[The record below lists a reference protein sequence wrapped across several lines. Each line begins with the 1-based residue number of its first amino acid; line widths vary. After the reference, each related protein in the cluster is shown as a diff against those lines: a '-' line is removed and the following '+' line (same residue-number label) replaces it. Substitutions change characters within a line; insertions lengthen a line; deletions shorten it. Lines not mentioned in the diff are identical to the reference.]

1 MKLADLTVNGF
12 VEELASDSPAPGG
25 GSAAAL
31 EGALG
36 AALTAM
42 VCTLTTVGKSKET
55 YADYQEFVIE
65 TRAKASDLQARFV
78 DVMDRDTEAFNV
90 VSAAFG
96 MPKATDEEKAARS
109 AAIQKGLEGCT
120 ATPFEMMELATETL
134 ELTASLL
141 GKTNDSAASDLGVSA
156 LSMRAAIQGAW
167 LNVLINI
174 GSLKNKELA
183 EDYRVKGEAM
193 LAKALPLADKVY
205 ETVVGLL

>member
-1 MKLADLTVNGF
+1 MKLADMQVSQF
-12 VEELASDSPAPGG
+12 CDVLASDAPAPGG
-25 GSAAAL
+25 GSTAAL

-42 VCTLTTVGKSKET
+42 VCGLTTVGKSKEK
-55 YADYQEFVIE
+55 YADYQEFVIDSQK
-65 TRAKASDLQARFV
+65 KALDLKARFV

-120 ATPFEMMELATETL
+120 ATPFEMMELALETL
-134 ELTASLL
+134 ELTAELL

-156 LSMRAAIQGAW
+156 LSLRSAIQGAW

-174 GSLKNKELA
+174 GSLKNKDLA
-183 EDYRVKGEAM
+183 EDYRRKGEEM
-193 LAKALPLADKVY
+193 LAKALPLADKIY
-205 ETVVGLL
+205 AAVVAAL

>member
-1 MKLADLTVNGF
+1 MKLADMQVTQFCDV
-12 VEELASDSPAPGG
+12 LASDAPAPGG
-25 GSAAAL
+25 GSTAAL

-42 VCTLTTVGKSKET
+42 VCGLTTVGKSREK
-55 YADYQEFVIE
+55 YAEYQEFVL
-65 TRAKASDLQARFV
+65 ASQKKALDLKARFM

-120 ATPFEMMELATETL
+120 RTPFEMMEL
-134 ELTASLL
+134 TAELL

-183 EDYRVKGEAM
+183 EDYRKKGEAL
-193 LAKALPLADKVY
+193 LAKALPLADQIYQNV
-205 ETVVGLL
+205 LSQM

>member
-1 MKLADLTVNGF
+1 MKLADLKVTEF
-12 VEELASDSPAPGG
+12 IDLLASDAPAPGG

-31 EGALG
+31 EGAIG

-42 VCTLTTVGKSKET
+42 VCGLTKGKKKF
-55 YADYQEFVIE
+55 AEFNDLAVE
-65 TRAKASDLQARFV
+65 AEVKALALKDRFV

-96 MPKATDEEKAARS
+96 MPKETDEEKAARS

-120 ATPFEMMELATETL
+120 ATPFEMMEIAVETL
-134 ELTASLL
+134 ELTDSIL
-141 GKTNDSAASDLGVSA
+141 GKSNDSAASDLGVSA
-156 LSMRAAIQGAW
+156 LSLRAAIQGAW

-183 EDYRVKGEAM
+183 EDYRAKGEAM
-193 LAKALPLADKVY
+193 LAKALPLADKIY
-205 ETVVGLL
+205 ETVLAAM

>member
-120 ATPFEMMELATETL
+120 ATPFEMMEIAVETL
-134 ELTASLL
+134 ELTGSIL
-141 GKTNDSAASDLGVSA
+141 GKSNDSAASDLGVSA
-156 LSMRAAIQGAW
+156 LSLRAAIQGAW

-183 EDYRVKGEAM
+183 EDYRTKGEAM
-193 LAKALPLADKVY
+193 LAKALPLADKIY
-205 ETVVGLL
+205 ETVLAAM

>member
-1 MKLADLTVNGF
+1 MKLAEMQVAQFCDV
-12 VEELASDSPAPGG
+12 LASDAPAPGG
-25 GSAAAL
+25 GSTAAL

-42 VCTLTTVGKSKET
+42 VCGLTTVGKSKEK
-55 YADYQEFVIE
+55 YADYQAFVIDSQK
-65 TRAKASDLQARFV
+65 KALDLKARFV

-120 ATPFEMMELATETL
+120 ATPFEMMELSCKAL
-134 ELTASLL
+134 EMTHELL
-141 GKTNDSAASDLGVSA
+141 GKTNDSAASDLGCAA
-156 LSMRAAIQGAW
+156 LSLKAAIQGAW

-174 GSLKNKELA
+174 GGIQDQAFADEYRLKGQALL
-183 EDYRVKGEAM
+183 D
-193 LAKALPLADKVY
+193 KALPLVDAIYQEVL
-205 ETVVGLL
+205 ESL

>member
-1 MKLADLTVNGF
+1 MKLAELTVKGF
-12 VEELASDSPAPGG
+12 VEDLASDSPAPGG
-25 GSAAAL
+25 GSTAAL

-42 VCTLTTVGKSKET
+42 VCTLTTVGKSKQT
-55 YADYQEFVIE
+55 YAEHQDFVIA
-65 TRAKASDLQARFV
+65 TRAKATDLQNRFV

-120 ATPFEMMELATETL
+120 ATPFEMMEIAVETL
-134 ELTASLL
+134 ELTDSIL
-141 GKTNDSAASDLGVSA
+141 GKSNDSAASDLGVSA
-156 LSMRAAIQGAW
+156 LSLRAAIQGAW

-183 EDYRVKGEAM
+183 EDYRAKGEAM
-193 LAKALPLADKVY
+193 LAKALPLADKIY
-205 ETVVGLL
+205 ETVLAAM

>member
-1 MKLADLTVNGF
+1 MKKLADLTVTEF
-12 VEELASDSPAPGG
+12 TALLASDAPAPGG

-31 EGALG
+31 
-36 AALTAM
+36 TAM
-42 VCTLTTVGKSKET
+42 VCGLTKGKKKF
-55 YADYQEFVIE
+55 AEFNDLAVE
-65 TRAKASDLQARFV
+65 AEVKALALKDRFI

-120 ATPFEMMELATETL
+120 ATPFEMMEIALETL
-134 ELTASLL
+134 ELTDSIL
-141 GKTNDSAASDLGVSA
+141 GKSNDSAASDLGVSA
-156 LSMRAAIQGAW
+156 LSLRAAVQGAW

-183 EDYRVKGEAM
+183 EDYRVKGEAL
-193 LAKALPLADKVY
+193 LAKALPLADKIY
-205 ETVVGLL
+205 AEVVTML

>member
-1 MKLADLTVNGF
+1 MKKLAELQTAEFVDL
-12 VEELASDSPAPGG
+12 LASDAPAPGG

-42 VCTLTTVGKSKET
+42 VCGLTVGKKK
-55 YADYQEFVIE
+55 YAEYQELAAE
-65 TRAKASDLQARFV
+65 AQKKAESLKARFV

-120 ATPFEMMELATETL
+120 ATPFEMMELAVETL
-134 ELTASLL
+134 ELTAELL

-156 LSMRAAIQGAW
+156 LSLRAAIQGAW

-183 EDYRVKGEAM
+183 EDYRKKGEEM
-193 LAKALPLADKVY
+193 LAKALPLADKIY
-205 ETVVGLL
+205 ETVLAAM

>member
-1 MKLADLTVNGF
+1 MKLADMQVTQFCDV
-12 VEELASDSPAPGG
+12 LASDAPAPGG
-25 GSAAAL
+25 GSTAAL

-42 VCTLTTVGKSKET
+42 VCGLTTIGKSKEK
-55 YADYQEFVIE
+55 YAEYQEFVL
-65 TRAKASDLQARFV
+65 ASQKKALDLKARFV

-120 ATPFEMMELATETL
+120 RTPFEMMELSCKAL
-134 ELTASLL
+134 EMTHELL
-141 GKTNDSAASDLGVSA
+141 GKTNDSAASDLGVAA
-156 LSMRAAIQGAW
+156 LSLRAGIQGAW

-174 GSLKNKELA
+174 GSLKNKDLA
-183 EDYRVKGEAM
+183 ADYKKKGEEM
-193 LAKALPLADKVY
+193 LAKALPLADKIY
-205 ETVVGLL
+205 ENVLAQM